1 MDKRTFCKKVMLWVG
16 LAAALV
22 ALVIGLCFGRVIEG
36 TLFEEVAKWVVMS
49 AFVISII
56 EGFIYVA
63 IGPLLWHFW
72 YKKRH

>member
-1 MDKRTFCKKVMLWVG
+1 MLWVG
-16 LAAALV
+16 VVLALI

-56 EGFIYVA
+56 EGLIYVV

-72 YKKRH
+72 YKKRHGN